1 MLAFS
6 LLELGRMA
14 DAEEAARKG
23 YEINK
28 QDYWAQHAVGSHHL
42 SMMQYMISCLFM
54 FFPP

>member
-28 QDYWAQHAVGSHHL
+28 QDYWAQHAVGSHRL